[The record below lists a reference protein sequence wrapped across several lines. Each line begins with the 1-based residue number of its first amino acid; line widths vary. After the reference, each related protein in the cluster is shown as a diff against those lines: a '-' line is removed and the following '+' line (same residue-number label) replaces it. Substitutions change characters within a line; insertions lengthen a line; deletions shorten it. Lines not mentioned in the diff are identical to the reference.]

1 MSKKSETQISMNKP
15 VQTQGIKN
23 YVAEITIGSITVNPS
38 NLISFYIR
46 ETIFEFLPTLNM
58 VLEDNGQFEVYNPL
72 YCGQIVNVTITKTG
86 ESKKTVNNVPFSIIK
101 VEKKSIGSNTGG
113 MNVIEVDAIYDNV
126 SLFSGLK
133 SKSFGKVNFSE
144 VIAEIGRNAGIPSS
158 KLNISRSND
167 AMNWCCLNKTYTDFV
182 RDSVKNSW
190 ISESDCPVCF
200 VDFDGKLNYRGI
212 YENTKSENRI
222 SMVFDSTGVFVP
234 AAADSGAMQTGES
247 HSNVVIPFYDYEFK
261 DFSGYMNSMD
271 GGFSTTLS
279 WFSNENSMLEKET
292 YDKIPKTNLSIYSN
306 VNKDQN
312 TGVTKHYSFSSDMF
326 SIHKNYFKAAVKN
339 SMILKRIFSES
350 LVLFGSSV
358 SDYQN
363 FNLLS
368 KVNVKIPNAY
378 KNGEKALYESGDY
391 LVGGIIIAMNKDVMN
406 EVYICHRDG
415 YNEGAVKGSMDGL
428 VRI

>member
-1 MSKKSETQISMNKP
+1 MSRKSETQISMNKP

-23 YVAEITIGSITVNPS
+23 YEAKITINGITVNPG
-38 NLISFYIR
+38 NIISFYIR

-58 VLEDNGQFEVYNPL
+58 VLEDNGQFEIYNPL
-72 YCGQIVNVTITKTG
+72 YCGQIINVTITKTG
-86 ESKKTVNNVPFSIIK
+86 ESKKTVNDVPFSIVK
-101 VEKKSIGSNTGG
+101 VEKNSVSSNTGG
-113 MNVIEVDAIYDNV
+113 LNIIEVNAIYDNV

-144 VIAEIGRNAGIPSS
+144 VVAEIGRTVGIPSS
-158 KLNISRSND
+158 KLNISRSSD
-167 AMNWCCLNKTYTDFV
+167 AMNWCCLNKTYTDFI
-182 RDSVKNSW
+182 RDSIKNSW

-222 SMVFDSTGVFVP
+222 SMVFDSTGVFIP
-234 AAADSGAMQTGES
+234 ATVDSGAVQTGES

-279 WFSNENSMLEKET
+279 WFSNENSKLEKET
-292 YDKIPKTNLSIYSN
+292 YNTIPKTNLSIYSN

-312 TGVTKHYSFSSDMF
+312 TDVTKHYSFSSDMF

-363 FNLLS
+363 FSLLS

-406 EVYICHRDG
+406 EIYICHRDG